1 MGRRHFKVRAYVGFD
16 LPTYSVPQT
25 LHFSLLIMLSIGK
38 INVSLA
44 LTSVTVSTIEGG
56 LLISVLY
63 TGYACMIFMFGVMF
77 VHPTYNKD
85 L

>member
-16 LPTYSVPQT
+16 LPTYLVPQI

-44 LTSVTVSTIEGG
+44 LTSVTVSIIEGG

-63 TGYACMIFMFGVMF
+63 TCACMIFMFGVMF